1 MTGVVRKATLLVVL
15 GLVAATTAMAGI
27 PNPAHSTVPL
37 FFDVYGCKNNLP
49 DPLNAVNPPR
59 PTFINKVIVNDIG
72 GFPVVNC
79 AVALEFCGDVKLYNA
94 VPGHAEQVV
103 ACDVV
108 TGLTTVTVITDAFGV
123 AQFYLVG
130 STINFV
136 PGGNNVGQGGHY
148 VGTTDCVKVTAC
160 GVPMGDATAT
170 VFDQDGVNATK
181 GVTAADLSCLLSDI
195 AARATRGYKGRSDY
209 THTNDISSG
218 DLGVLLYVLG
228 ATNSGQSC
236 GTLCGGPTVPRP

>member
-37 FFDVYGCKNNLP
+37 FFDVYACKNSLP
-49 DPLNAVNPPR
+49 DPLNALNPKYG
-59 PTFINKVIVNDIG
+59 FVNKVTINDIG

-79 AVALEFCGDVKLYNA
+79 AVSLEFCGDIKLYNA
-94 VPGHAEQVV
+94 VPGHPEQVV
-103 ACDVV
+103 ACDAV
-108 TGLTTVTVITDAFGV
+108 TGLTTITVITDAFGV

-136 PGGNNVGQGGHY
+136 PGGNNIGQGGHWA
-148 VGTTDCVKVTAC
+148 GTTDCVKITAC
-160 GVPMGDATAT
+160 GVPMGNATAT
-170 VFDQDGVNATK
+170 CFDQNGVP
-181 GVTAADLSCLLSDI
+181 GVKYVDPGDFSCLLSDLGNYP
-195 AARATRGYKGRSDY
+195 TRPYMGRGDY
-209 THTNDISSG
+209 NHVNGPEPG
-218 DLGVLLYVLG
+218 DMSVLIYVLG
-228 ATNSGQSC
+228 QTNSSQTC